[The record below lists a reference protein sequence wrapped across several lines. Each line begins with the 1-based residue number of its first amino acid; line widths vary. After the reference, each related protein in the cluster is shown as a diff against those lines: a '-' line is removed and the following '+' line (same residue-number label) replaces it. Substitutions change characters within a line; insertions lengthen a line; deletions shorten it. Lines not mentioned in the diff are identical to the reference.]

1 MTHKGHSWTIFG
13 WFYPYPR

>member
-13 WFYPYPR
+13 WFYPGSR